1 LSQRNSPGTSLILEL
16 LGLAGSVASLIG
28 LYWTTRPPNY
38 EYGLK
43 DGLLL
48 FVSVGLAFAVA
59 TMRLRDYMTG
69 RPITLRSDREI
80 RDYMYRWLSRGTRVM
95 IFSHD
100 LTWVNDEEM
109 RDLLRGKA
117 RRGELSVCLKE
128 CIPFSNEV
136 SSLGAKVFTYGELN
150 YTPASRFT
158 IINHGR
164 YDAHVAIGRGRKGE
178 HIVREIASGQDP
190 LFALANDLT
199 EIVMRLNNRAST
211 T

>member
-1 LSQRNSPGTSLILEL
+1 MTSLILEL
-16 LGLAGSVASLIG
+16 LGLAGSVASVVG
-28 LYWTTRPPNY
+28 LYWSTRPPNY

-48 FVSVGLAFAVA
+48 SVSVVLAIGVA
-59 TMRLRDYMTG
+59 MLRLRDHVAG
-69 RPITLRSDREI
+69 RPITLESDRAI
-80 RDYMYRWLSRGTRVM
+80 RDYMYQWISRGTRVL

-117 RRGELSVCLKE
+117 RRGELSICLRE
-128 CIPFSNEV
+128 RIPISNEL
-136 SSLGAKVFTYGELN
+136 SDLGARIFTYGELK

-164 YDAHVAIGRGRKGE
+164 YDAHVAIGRGSKGE

-190 LFALANDLT
+190 LFALANDLA
-199 EIVMRLNNRAST
+199 EVVMKLSESREHRRRTL
-211 T
+211 